1 MGVKIPSYKLCSP
14 KDLKEMRYR
23 LKGHG
28 RKRGHMADHL
38 TLTSLI
44 DMFATLIFFLL
55 QTFGTAGDWDFTN
68 PAIEIPASQHAM
80 MIKRAPIITIM
91 RDKVTLEGGE
101 KDADSNLAIGQKI
114 EETDWELP
122 KLKERLLSYKKFFE
136 SIHAD
141 VKYPPEVVLQAD
153 KQIEFMYVKRV
164 LFTLTKMGFSNVNLA
179 VRGKANVMSDA
190 SKDSGTK

>member
-68 PAIEIPASQHAM
+68 PAIEIPASQHALM
-80 MIKRAPIITIM
+80 LKRVPIITIM
-91 RDKVTLEGGE
+91 RDKVTVEG
-101 KDADSNLAIGQKI
+101 KDADSNYEIAEKI
-114 EETDWELP
+114 DETDWELP
-122 KLKERLLSYKKFFE
+122 KVKAELLKYKSIHE
-136 SIHAD
+136 SIHKD
-141 VKYPPEVVLQAD
+141 VKYPLEVILQAD
-153 KQIEFMYVKRV
+153 KQLEFMYVKRV

-179 VRGKANVMSDA
+179 VRGKANVMSD
-190 SKDSGTK
+190 SKDIGN

>member
-14 KDLKEMRYR
+14 NDLKEMRYR

-28 RKRGHMADHL
+28 RKKGHMADHL

-44 DMFATLIFFLL
+44 DMFATLIFFLI

-68 PAIEIPASQHAM
+68 PAIEIPPSQYAM
-80 MIKRAPIITIM
+80 MLKRVPIITIM
-91 RDKVTLEGGE
+91 RDKVTIEG
-101 KDADSNLAIGQKI
+101 KDTDSNYEIASIV
-114 EETDWELP
+114 EEKDWELP
-122 KLKERLLSYKKFFE
+122 KVKEELLKFKTFFE
-136 SIHAD
+136 GIHKD
-141 VKYPPEVVLQAD
+141 VKYPPEVILQAD

-179 VRGKANVMSDA
+179 VRGKANVMNDT
-190 SKDSGTK
+190 SKEIKN

>member
-1 MGVKIPSYKLCSP
+1 MGVKIPSYKLRSP
-14 KDLKEMRYR
+14 NDLKEMRYR

-28 RKRGHMADHL
+28 RSKGHMADHL

-44 DMFATLIFFLL
+44 DMFATLIFFLI
-55 QTFGTAGDWDFTN
+55 QTFGTAGDWDFSN
-68 PAIEIPASQHAM
+68 PAIEIPASQYAM
-80 MIKRAPIITIM
+80 MLKRVPIITIM
-91 RDKVTLEGGE
+91 RDKVSIEG
-101 KDADSNLAIGQKI
+101 KTADSNYEIASMV

-122 KLKERLLSYKKFFE
+122 KIKEELLKYKTFHE
-136 SIHAD
+136 SIHKD
-141 VKYPPEVVLQAD
+141 VKYPPEVILQAD

-190 SKDSGTK
+190 SKDSATR